1 MKRGFLLIAAALL
14 LGLPG
19 HLYAQG
25 SKPTGDQGEIWQ
37 VGRDYLDAWQTNSIE
52 KMKLVLHPKAR
63 LFFGVSRADVVAQT
77 PAQLYANFKSNAR
90 QKGGIPAMAKGS
102 WKIENI
108 GVTGGVA
115 AMKLEID
122 YSTMKVTHQ
131 FSLMKFDDGWKIVSR
146 VTSVDPNQAQAKL
159 R

>member
-14 LGLPG
+14 FGLPG

-25 SKPTGDQGEIWQ
+25 SKPSGDEGEIWQ
-37 VGRDYLDAWQTNSIE
+37 VGRDYLDALETNSIE

-63 LFFGVSRADVVAQT
+63 LFFGLSKADVVAQT
-77 PAQLYANFKSNAR
+77 PAQLYANFKSNTR
-90 QKGGIPAMAKGS
+90 QKYGIPAIAKGA

-108 GVTGGVA
+108 GVTGRVA

-131 FSLMKFDDGWKIVSR
+131 FSLMKFENGWRIVSR
-146 VTSVDPNQAQAKL
+146 VTSVEPDQAQAKL